1 MNPTKWLSGLSRED
15 KKGLALLALVVILGL
30 FLRVEGIRW
39 SLPDAR
45 HPLATYHPDELINLE
60 AALKVDIPHL
70 QLDTEFYN
78 YGALYFYI
86 VSFAHTV
93 ARGWGF
99 IPSTPQSVTALMPE
113 AAPERAALFLVGRS
127 VTAIMGT
134 LTIVAV
140 YFLGRRLY
148 GRRAGLLAALL
159 YAVAPLAVVHA
170 HFLTVDVPATFFVTM
185 ALLWAVRLLEKQNW
199 SNYVLAGVWVGLAIA
214 TKYNTGLV
222 LIAPIVAHIKNRIP
236 EACQLHRKA
245 HFTVMLIAMGF
256 AFIIG
261 CPGPLLNW
269 NAFWNGTYPGSGVYY
284 ELFVH
289 SREGHGDLFV
299 QTGFGGWYHLV
310 VSLNWGL
317 GTFLLLFCLVGLGYI
332 ASRRRT
338 GDLILLSF
346 FALYYLSSCFS
357 AVRFA
362 RYMLPLFPVLCLFG
376 ASLLT
381 LSSKRSRRWNSVYIF
396 AFVVAL
402 FPIMETSIYIG
413 AMKGQDPR
421 DDIADNLEKTAPQG
435 ATIGFAKTPWFYSP
449 PISPYFGAPSAPV
462 RRKAMEDTAR
472 FHLKISEKEWDASL
486 LETAPD
492 YIALSNLETQHSVNR
507 LQREEAVRFVNTLKD
522 TNEYPWRVTP
532 FSFTEPREYRAG
544 GFKEEAFFKLANT
557 FRDESLIP
565 EDILYIMPSITLYE
579 SRRII
584 LLQTQER
591 DRRTK
596 RR

>member
-15 KKGLALLALVVILGL
+15 RKGLVLLALVVAFGL

-39 SLPDAR
+39 SLPDTR

-134 LTIVAV
+134 LTIVAI

-222 LIAPIVAHIKNRIP
+222 LIAPIVAHIKNRVP

-317 GTFLLLFCLVGLGYI
+317 GMTTVASLIGLVYALR
-332 ASRRRT
+332 SRRP
-338 GDLILLSF
+338 IEVVLLSF
-346 FALYYLSSCFS
+346 VALYYLSACFS

-362 RYMLPLFPVLCLFG
+362 RYMLPLLPSLCVFAG
-376 ASLLT
+376 SLLALKIPPVCVLATKLFT
-381 LSSKRSRRWNSVYIF
+381 LSVKRKVVSVLRFAALAYVFLATLYPSTLYMFAMISRGEEPQARVADYLEDAPKHASIAF
-396 AFVVAL
+396 A
-402 FPIMETSIYIG
+402 T
-413 AMKGQDPR
+413 
-421 DDIADNLEKTAPQG
+421 
-435 ATIGFAKTPWFYSP
+435 TPWFYSP
-449 PISPYFGAPSAPV
+449 PLSPYFGAPSAPV
-462 RRKAMEDTAR
+462 RRKAKEGLSR
-472 FHLKISEKEWDASL
+472 YKLLISDKEWDASVL
-486 LETAPD
+486 DSNPG
-492 YIALSNLETQHSVNR
+492 YIVFSNIEILHPVNR
-507 LQREEAVRFVNTLKD
+507 LKLKEPVEFINRVKNDENYAPAFGSVAFEHHLFSYSILEILKD
-522 TNEYPWRVTP
+522 WHGSSIT
-532 FSFTEPREYRAG
+532 
-544 GFKEEAFFKLANT
+544 
-557 FRDESLIP
+557 P
-565 EDILYIMPSITLYE
+565 EDFLYVLPQIWVY
-579 SRRII
+579 
-584 LLQTQER
+584 
-591 DRRTK
+591 K
-596 RR
+596 RK

>member
-15 KKGLALLALVVILGL
+15 KKGLVLLALVVIFGL

-78 YGALYFYI
+78 YGTLYFYM

-185 ALLWAVRLLEKQNW
+185 VLLWAVRLLEKQNW

-222 LIAPIVAHIKNRIP
+222 LIAPLVAHIKNRIP

-289 SREGHGDLFV
+289 SREGHGDLFT

-317 GTFLLLFCLVGLGYI
+317 GLPLLLISLTGLGVAI
-332 ASRRRT
+332 KSRRPAEVV
-338 GDLILLSF
+338 LIAF
-346 FALYYLSSCFS
+346 VALYYLSSCFS

-362 RYMLPLFPVLCLFG
+362 RYMLPLFPVLCLFAG
-376 ASLLT
+376 SFFRFQPEPNYKKRYFLALLLMLAPPLFNT
-381 LSSKRSRRWNSVYIF
+381 LEYLS
-396 AFVVAL
+396 A
-402 FPIMETSIYIG
+402 MTSP
-413 AMKGQDPR
+413 DPR
-421 DDIADNLEKTAPQG
+421 DQVADTLEKTAPQG
-435 ATIGFAKTPWFYSP
+435 ASVAFAKTPWFYSP
-449 PISPYFGAPSAPV
+449 PLSPYFGAPSAPT
-462 RRKAMEDTAR
+462 RRKAAENTTR
-472 FHLKISEKEWDASL
+472 YKLLLTEKEWNMSTLDAK
-486 LETAPD
+486 PD
-492 YIALSNLETQHSVNR
+492 YVIVSNLETLHPESRLKMKEPVEFMKRLRGAEFHLEGIYHSS
-507 LQREEAVRFVNTLKD
+507 LYYQA
-522 TNEYPWRVTP
+522 
-532 FSFTEPREYRAG
+532 SFKPT
-544 GFKEEAFFKLANT
+544 FFGT
-557 FRDESLIP
+557 IVP
-565 EDILYIMPSITLYE
+565 EDLLYIAPELTLY
-579 SRRII
+579 
-584 LLQTQER
+584 
-591 DRRTK
+591 K
-596 RR
+596 RK